1 MSLLLKTSEW
11 FNWISPVTPQ
21 RDNEQSY
28 PTDMPH
34 LVVELKKTWHE
45 TVSLGWTVNL
55 LTILDALRLP
65 LAGINCNWNKGGPL
79 GDQSPDFTETVR
91 KIVWLGNSSVH
102 SSCWSACRVLSRSF
116 SRCAFC
122 KDMWC
127 RFACPVCLS
136 LSIEAVVRH
145 FSRRWSPGTSHFSLC
160 NYGLIL
166 FSPVPSSSPIVSID
180 AHCLQD
186 KE

>member
-79 GDQSPDFTETVR
+79 GDQSPDFTETVK

-102 SSCWSACRVLSRSF
+102 SSCWSACRVLSRSL
-116 SRCAFC
+116 C

-127 RFACPVCLS
+127 RFACPVSVAVNRSSRPPFLS
-136 LSIEAVVRH
+136 ALK
-145 FSRRWSPGTSHFSLC
+145 SRDISLFSLQLRF
-160 NYGLIL
+160 NII
-166 FSPVPSSSPIVSID
+166 FASS
-180 AHCLQD
+180 
-186 KE
+186 